1 MDDCITRQECR
12 VCQDK
17 YDAENERQNHRLSAL
32 EADMKQ
38 LQDLT
43 ISVNRMAVSL
53 ETMTKELARQGLK
66 IDAIEAEPGK
76 KWEQAVSIVI
86 SVVIT
91 AVATF
96 FLARMGM

>member
-1 MDDCITRQECR
+1 MDECITRQECR

-53 ETMTKELARQGLK
+53 ETMAKELAKQGQKLE
-66 IDAIEAEPGK
+66 AIEAEPGQ

>member
-53 ETMTKELARQGLK
+53 ETMTKELAKQGQKLE
-66 IDAIEAEPGK
+66 AIEAEPGK

>member
-53 ETMTKELARQGLK
+53 ETMTQELTRQGLK
-66 IDAIEAEPGK
+66 LDAIEAEPGK

>member
-53 ETMTKELARQGLK
+53 ETMAKELAKQGQKLE
-66 IDAIEAEPGK
+66 AIEAEPGK

-96 FLARMGM
+96 FLTRMGM

>member
-1 MDDCITRQECR
+1 MDDCISRQECR

-17 YDAENERQNHRLSAL
+17 YDEININQNRRLDVL
-32 EADMKQ
+32 ESDIKQ
-38 LQDLT
+38 IHELT
-43 ISVNRMAVSL
+43 ISVKTMAVCL
-53 ETMTKELARQGLK
+53 ENMTKELAKQGEKLE
-66 IDAIEAEPGK
+66 AIEAEPAK